1 MKIKPKTCT
10 HCGTSFEVKRF
21 LQQFCK
27 PACQIAHTKETTKEW
42 GKRPVINSKPLKPS
56 KDANTYL
63 NARKAFLRDVRER
76 YGCVT
81 CERCGRDGRYAT
93 IEVHHI
99 VYRSEKPRHEHLHSF
114 ENLMCLCLTCH
125 EWIHENKGR
134 RDQIVAERK
143 LNLIFGD
150 DVLNKSKS

>member
-1 MKIKPKTCT
+1 MKAPRCIICQTEFTP
-10 HCGTSFEVKRF
+10 VRF
-21 LQQFCK
+21 LQRVCSIPCSKVWAKQ
-27 PACQIAHTKETTKEW
+27 KESEAKERNIV
-42 GKRPVINSKPLKPS
+42 KRPSKPS

-125 EWIHENKGR
+125 EWIHESKGN

-143 LNLIFGD
+143 LNLLFGD
-150 DVLNKSKS
+150 SVLNKMKS